1 MILVRILDAFSLGWE
16 EECGMWL
23 FLQNKVVNLLFFIFC
38 ISGQHIIIRNSISVK
53 ALGGL
58 KLRSPWELILRT

>member
-1 MILVRILDAFSLGWE
+1 
-16 EECGMWL
+16 MWDVL